1 MGTFE
6 PYHGKSLRMA
16 FLVPLFLAVTFSSC
30 SKAPPS
36 PAPSTAASVE
46 ERSFEVQG
54 ILRSIDSDR
63 QGVIIEH
70 EDIPDFMPSMTMPF
84 SVKNP
89 DELNALAVGDAVGF
103 RFVVSESDS
112 WITHLHPID
121 RASLKLPES
130 EPKADATNTPR
141 LKEGDALPEFAL
153 VDEAN
158 RPLTRESLAGRATIL
173 TFIFTRCPIPNFCPL
188 MSSNFL
194 QLQQKLEATPA
205 LADQVRLLSIS
216 FDPEDTP
223 QRLGQY
229 ATNIGASPVLWRHAS
244 GSKEETRKLTGAFS
258 VYVRADDGGSFSHGL
273 CTALITPEG
282 TIAKL
287 WRGNSWTV
295 DEVWQALEDLKK

>member
-1 MGTFE
+1 MGIFE
-6 PYHGKSLRMA
+6 PHHDRPLRLA

-30 SKAPPS
+30 SKAPPT
-36 PAPSTAASVE
+36 APPSMAASVE
-46 ERSFEVQG
+46 ERSFEVKG

-84 SVKNP
+84 SLKNA

-103 RFVVSESDS
+103 RFIVSESDS
-112 WITHLHPID
+112 WITNLHPID
-121 RASLKLPES
+121 RASLNLPES
-130 EPKADATNTPR
+130 QPIADAANTPR
-141 LKEGDALPEFAL
+141 LKEGDALPEFEL
-153 VDEAN
+153 VDEAD
-158 RPLTRESLAGRATIL
+158 RPLTRESLAGKATIL

-188 MSSNFL
+188 MSRNFL
-194 QLQQKLEATPA
+194 RLQEKLEATPA

-229 ATNIGASPVLWRHAS
+229 ASNIGASPALWQHAS
-244 GSKEETRKLTGAFS
+244 GSQKETRKLTGAFS

-282 TIAKL
+282 TVAKL
-287 WRGNSWTV
+287 WRGNDWSV
-295 DEVWQALEDLKK
+295 DEVWQTLEGLKK